1 MLDPSKESGLGRGGL
16 LGSDRSALGTGGL
29 LHSDAR
35 RLSAAGEIVLEQL
48 RRELHEQNTAQAG
61 SDHGQVTVDNGDN
74 TYTVV
79 LAAGGG
85 TLEAVPAQPGVLIFV
100 NSWYALDR
108 SGPGWVISG
117 PDPYHGGTA

>member
-1 MLDPSKESGLGRGGL
+1 MLDPGKESRLGSGGL
-16 LGSDRSALGTGGL
+16 LGFDRSALGSGGL

-35 RLSAAGEIVLEQL
+35 RLSAASEILLEQV
-48 RRELHEQNTAQAG
+48 RRELHEQNIAQAG

-74 TYTVV
+74 TYTVA

-85 TLEAVPAQPGVLIFV
+85 TLTAVPAQPGLLIFEG
-100 NSWYALDR
+100 SWYSLDR